1 MTDHNAYERPEGH
14 EMPLRQKRCKFRYNK
29 YFERVTV
36 LTNRDK
42 EIMDSK
48 GFRNVEVLHNPLFLK
63 TADTVAE
70 KDNVI
75 LAVGRIDAWNYKGF
89 DLLINAWNKIFMKY
103 PDWKLKIV
111 GSGSDKTFVI
121 SSNWHYPQG
130 MRLNSALSRRKLRM
144 NIRWPQFSYCL
155 RDMKAGGWF
164 WWRQ

>member
-1 MTDHNAYERPEGH
+1 MKCRYVKKDVSFDTISI
-14 EMPLRQKRCKFRYNK
+14 LR
-29 YFERVTV
+29 EVTV

-63 TADTVAE
+63 TADTVAG

-144 NIRWPQFSYCL
+144 NIRWPSIFVLSSRYEGWGLVLVEAMSQGCASYSV
-155 RDMKAGGWF
+155 
-164 WWRQ
+164 